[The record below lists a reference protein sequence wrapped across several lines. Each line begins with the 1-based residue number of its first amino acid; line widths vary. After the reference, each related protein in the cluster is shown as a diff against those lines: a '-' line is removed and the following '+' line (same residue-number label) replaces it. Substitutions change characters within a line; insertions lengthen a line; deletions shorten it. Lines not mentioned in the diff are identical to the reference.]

1 MYVSFSTQRSSIL
14 VAHTFT
20 LADTTGDFG
29 NISLAQV
36 SSTDELEEYLRQP
49 NESVKDP
56 LKWWN
61 ENKTKYPN
69 LYRMALDYL
78 SIPREYPCFPSPIK
92 VRSIIFPSS
101 NFNSS

>member
-1 MYVSFSTQRSSIL
+1 MYVPFSTRRVGVRAQLIHSQ
-14 VAHTFT
+14 VAI
-20 LADTTGDFG
+20 TTSTEDFG

-36 SSTDELEEYLRQP
+36 SSTDELEEYLAQP

-69 LYRMALDYL
+69 LHHMALDYL
-78 SIPREYPCFPSPIK
+78 SVPGEYPFPSFIK
-92 VRSIIFPSS
+92 V
-101 NFNSS
+101 